1 MAPQLV
7 QDLSCVDHSVS
18 DISFS
23 FLRASYCIFQA
34 MRFAVEE
41 INNATHLLPN
51 ITLGYQIFD
60 DCTSSIYIKAM
71 FAFVLRRAQTSSGA
85 THNLCGYQ
93 PRVTAIIGPWSS
105 DGATI
110 VANIL
115 HPFLLPQ
122 ISYGASSEKLSD
134 KVYFPSFLR
143 TIPSDKNQAEAI
155 ILLIQRFKY
164 DWIAVVGSDD
174 QYGQYG
180 KHEVTTLASER
191 NICMAYQ
198 GIIKAKEGTLKEA
211 IIQVIKHIDSSRVNI
226 TVLFATLQL
235 TVMYFQTAIELNI
248 RDKVWIIS
256 EAISANNI
264 LSEIPNISKVGLILG
279 IAVREGQMP
288 GFQDFLSNA
297 LAAQSLSPSN
307 LSQASAE
314 SCAQTCIECQSFT
327 NAMVQ
332 SILGSNKWGISF
344 NVYSAVYS
352 VAHSLHQLLNCD
364 SGTCNKSRTFLPS
377 ELLESLKRVNF
388 TLHNRTINFD
398 ANGNLRTGYNIIIWE
413 NKSSIDPFRVI
424 GSYTPNP
431 GRVVINQPF
440 NTWAPGLKKMP
451 TSKCSSECE
460 PGQRKNLDGFHH
472 CCFKCTDCP
481 KNTFESNHGLCL
493 LISSTSYRLFRTL
506 QLMSSPALGS
516 GNPNPPILAFNS
528 FTVYLR
534 WEDGISIAL
543 CAMAGAGIL
552 AKATITVI
560 FIVNLKTPIVK
571 AAGGKLCFVMLLALV
586 SGSSCVF
593 AFIGLPSE
601 LVCKVRQPVFAVSFT
616 VFLSCILVRS
626 FQLACIFKMASRL
639 PKAYA
644 YWIKYNG
651 QYVFVLLS
659 TMVSVFHSLMLLINH
674 PSSFMRRDSLSDLE
688 LILHCNSDL
697 FIVFLKSYIYNILLS
712 LLCFLFAFLG
722 KDLPKNYN
730 EGKWISQSMVVF
742 IFSWS
747 LFALISF
754 SASQR
759 YIPIIQAVVILS
771 SSYGI
776 VGMYFIP
783 KCYIILFKPQQNT
796 NRPQLTGGR
805 TSRKLN
811 CSI

>member
-1 MAPQLV
+1 
-7 QDLSCVDHSVS
+7 
-18 DISFS
+18 
-23 FLRASYCIFQA
+23 

-481 KNTFESNHGLCL
+481 KNTFESNHDCVECFKWQWAPSK
-493 LISSTSYRLFRTL
+493 SSVCYNKT
-506 QLMSSPALGS
+506 
-516 GNPNPPILAFNS
+516 I
-528 FTVYLR
+528 VYLR

-586 SGSSCVF
+586 SGSSCV
-593 AFIGLPSE
+593 LPS
-601 LVCKVRQPVFAVSFT
+601 LGYPVS
-616 VFLSCILVRS
+616 
-626 FQLACIFKMASRL
+626 
-639 PKAYA
+639 
-644 YWIKYNG
+644 W
-651 QYVFVLLS
+651 
-659 TMVSVFHSLMLLINH
+659 SV
-674 PSSFMRRDSLSDLE
+674 
-688 LILHCNSDL
+688 
-697 FIVFLKSYIYNILLS
+697 SYIYNILLS

-796 NRPQLTGGR
+796 NAYFQMCIQEYTKRRST
-805 TSRKLN
+805 
-811 CSI
+811 

>member
-1 MAPQLV
+1 MQTIVCLINFH
-7 QDLSCVDHSVS
+7 CVDHSVS

-364 SGTCNKSRTFLPS
+364 SGTCNKVKPW
-377 ELLESLKRVNF
+377 LLESLKRVNF

-440 NTWAPGLKKMP
+440 NTW
-451 TSKCSSECE
+451 CSSECE

-528 FTVYLR
+528 FT
-534 WEDGISIAL
+534 GFTNS
-543 CAMAGAGIL
+543 GS
-552 AKATITVI
+552 TITVI

-796 NRPQLTGGR
+796 NAYFQMCIQEYTKRRST
-805 TSRKLN
+805 
-811 CSI
+811 